1 MGLRERQALYR
12 YESAQVDFRTCVQLS
27 VINFVGFLVLLGIYF
42 FNDADKLGI
51 AMWSTIF
58 LTLSVVC
65 AILAKKAHKAVKYWE
80 KQCKQNKDI
89 IKEEY
94 VKTVESDK

>member
-42 FNDADKLGI
+42 VNDADALGV
-51 AMWSTIF
+51 ALWSLMDLI
-58 LTLSVVC
+58 LAVVC
-65 AILAKKAHKAVKYWE
+65 AIMAKKSHKAVQYWKKE
-80 KQCKQNKDI
+80 YDAAIKRNK
-89 IKEEY
+89 
-94 VKTVESDK
+94 

>member
-1 MGLRERQALYR
+1 MGMGLRERQALYR

-51 AMWSTIF
+51 AMWSLVD

-65 AILAKKAHKAVKYWE
+65 ALMAKKSHKAVQHWKKEY
-80 KQCKQNKDI
+80 DAA
-89 IKEEY
+89 IKR
-94 VKTVESDK
+94 DK

>member
-12 YESAQVDFRTCVQLS
+12 YESARIDFRTCVQLS

-58 LTLSVVC
+58 LALSVVC
-65 AILAKKAHKAVKYWE
+65 ALMAKKAHKAVQHWK
-80 KQCKQNKDI
+80 
-89 IKEEY
+89 KEYDEAI
-94 VKTVESDK
+94 EHDK

>member
-42 FNDADKLGI
+42 VNDADALGV
-51 AMWSTIF
+51 ALWSLMDLI
-58 LTLSVVC
+58 LAVVC
-65 AILAKKAHKAVKYWE
+65 AILAKKAHKAVQHWKKEY
-80 KQCKQNKDI
+80 DAA
-89 IKEEY
+89 IKR
-94 VKTVESDK
+94 DK

>member
-42 FNDADKLGI
+42 FNDADALGV
-51 AMWSTIF
+51 ALWSLMDLI
-58 LTLSVVC
+58 LAVVC
-65 AILAKKAHKAVKYWE
+65 AIMAWKSHKAVQYWKKE
-80 KQCKQNKDI
+80 YDAAIKRNK
-89 IKEEY
+89 
-94 VKTVESDK
+94 

>member
-42 FNDADKLGI
+42 FNDADRLGI
-51 AMWSTIF
+51 VLWSLVF
-58 LTLSVVC
+58 LTLSAVC
-65 AILAKKAHKAVKYWE
+65 AIMAWKSHKAVQYWKKE
-80 KQCKQNKDI
+80 YDAAIKRNK
-89 IKEEY
+89 
-94 VKTVESDK
+94 